1 LGEAAAGAAAIVQA
15 FLPGEEGAAA
25 ISEVLTGVIEPE
37 GRLPVGVP
45 ARADSPPATYLGP
58 QLTRRSEVSTVDP
71 TPLFHFGHGLSY
83 TSFEWDAPQLRSTTE
98 VAPDGVVKVAVRV
111 RNTGARAGVEV
122 VQLYLHDPVAST
134 VRPVQRLVGFAKLR
148 LGPGE
153 AAEARFAMPVD
164 QAALIG
170 VDGEW
175 IVEAGTLE
183 LRLARSADDVV
194 GTVQVEVAES
204 RRIEPG
210 TRRLETDTTV
220 G

>member
-1 LGEAAAGAAAIVQA
+1 
-15 FLPGEEGAAA
+15 
-25 ISEVLTGVIEPE
+25 
-37 GRLPVGVP
+37 VGVP

-58 QLTRRSEVSTVDP
+58 QLSRRSEVSSVDP

-83 TSFEWDAPQLRSTTE
+83 TRFEWDEPELRSNAE
-98 VAPDGVVKVAVRV
+98 LAPDGTVEVAVRV
-111 RNTGARAGVEV
+111 RNTGPRSGVEV

-148 LGPGE
+148 LGAGE
-153 AAEARFAMPVD
+153 SAEARFRMPLD
-164 QAALIG
+164 LAAIIG

-183 LRLARSADDVV
+183 LRLARSAGDTV
-194 GTVQVEVAES
+194 GTVEVRVTES
-204 RRIEPG
+204 RRLEPG
-210 TRRLETDTTV
+210 TRRLETDAVV